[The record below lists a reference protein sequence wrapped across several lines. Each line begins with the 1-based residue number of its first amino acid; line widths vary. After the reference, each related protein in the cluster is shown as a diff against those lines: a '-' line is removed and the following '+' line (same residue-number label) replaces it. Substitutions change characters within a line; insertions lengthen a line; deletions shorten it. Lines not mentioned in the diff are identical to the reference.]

1 MRFVLEGILKFN
13 RDIEF
18 LEHILPE
25 IVAKEV
31 NMDIFR
37 RGLRRNQEGA
47 RLSHWRASGLNLFV
61 TIEGGDNLRAHEAF
75 VILKN
80 YLVEKLGKEHNVKV
94 TNFVIRNYDIYL
106 KPSLMSRGKIEFKYP
121 GVKEIR
127 LKNNEV
133 MVRLQDI
140 SPEQI
145 EDRYVEKILKGLQE
159 KFTGQT
165 S

>member
-18 LEHILPE
+18 LEHVLPE

-75 VILKN
+75 VIFKN
-80 YLVEKLGKEHNVKV
+80 YLIEKLGKEHNVNV
-94 TNFVIRNYDIYL
+94 TSFIIRNYDIYL
-106 KPSLMSRGKIEFKYP
+106 RPSLMSRGKIDLKYP
-121 GVKEIR
+121 GVKDIR
-127 LKNNEV
+127 FKNNEI

-140 SPEQI
+140 SSDQI
-145 EDRYVEKILKGLQE
+145 EDRFVEKILKGLEE
-159 KFTGQT
+159 KFTGQA